1 MQDLT
6 KFSPRA
12 RPQPVV
18 AEGASVIVEP
28 YDGERHAVDL
38 WEGLGGTADA
48 INDLLKYFP
57 NGLFAE
63 PSDFRAWLDAENA
76 SGSYVTRVFRAKE
89 TGRLVGMA
97 SYMRL
102 DEKNGV
108 IEVGAVAHGPAM
120 QRSTMAT
127 EVHYLMAR
135 HIFDDLGYRRYEW
148 KLNNENEKSHASA
161 QRLGFTYE
169 GVFRNHMVAKG
180 RNRDTAWY
188 AMIDSEWPE
197 RKAAFEAFLAPENF
211 TAEGLQIRTLAEI
224 REAGAHD

>member
-1 MQDLT
+1 MTQNGT
-6 KFSPRA
+6 
-12 RPQPVV
+12 
-18 AEGASVIVEP
+18 SVIVEP
-28 YDGERHAVDL
+28 YDGERHAIDL
-38 WEGLGGTADA
+38 WVGLGGTADA
-48 INDLLKYFP
+48 INALLLYFP
-57 NGLFAE
+57 NGPFVE
-63 PSDFRAWLDAENA
+63 PSDFRAWLDQTNA
-76 SGSYVTRVFRAKE
+76 SGSYITRVFRSVA
-89 TGRLVGMA
+89 TGKLVGMA
-97 SYMRL
+97 SYMRI

-127 EVHYLMAR
+127 EAHYLMAR

-161 QRLGFTYE
+161 RRLGFTYE

-211 TAEGLQIRTLAEI
+211 TDDGRQIRTLAAI
-224 REAGAHD
+224 RETGAHG